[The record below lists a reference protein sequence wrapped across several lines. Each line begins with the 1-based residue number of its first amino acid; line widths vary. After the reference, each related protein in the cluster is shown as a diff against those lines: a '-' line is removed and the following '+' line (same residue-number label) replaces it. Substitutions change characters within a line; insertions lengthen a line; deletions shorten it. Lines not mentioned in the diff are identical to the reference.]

1 MELNYLRISVPSGH
15 MHGGDQ
21 ALFGKKVSRSG
32 CGMIAVCDYI
42 LYSHGKRN
50 ISFEEYSE
58 FVSRF
63 RDEEAYL
70 HSANLLGISPKKAVK
85 LINAHVKAPGVT
97 FISHSEFSPGS
108 LKNFIYDSVSEGLP
122 VIVRIGLNGNK
133 LPYRMQYP
141 GKGGS
146 MGHGSTG
153 WHYITVTGIT
163 GQGKVIFSSWGGK
176 GETDIGMLFRHFG
189 LTGGVIADKRITV
202 PPK

>member
-1 MELNYLRISVPSGH
+1 

-21 ALFGKKVSRSG
+21 ALFGKKASRSG
-32 CGMIAVCDYI
+32 CGMIAACDYI
-42 LYSHGKRN
+42 LYSRGKRN
-50 ISFEEYSE
+50 MSFEEYSG

-70 HSANLLGISPKKAVK
+70 HSSNLLGLFPEKTVR
-85 LINAHVKAPGVT
+85 LINSHIKAPGVT
-97 FISHSEFSPGS
+97 FISHSEFSPES
-108 LKNFIYDSVSEGLP
+108 LKKFISDSISAELP

-133 LPYRMQYP
+133 LPYRIKYP

-146 MGHGSTG
+146 TGHGTTG

-176 GETDIGMLFRHFG
+176 GETDIDMLFRHFG
-189 LTGGVIADKRITV
+189 LTGGVIADKRMTV